1 MSRHAPPL
9 GVRKDWGDDDAG
21 CDVLHVDMD
30 AFYASV
36 ELVRRPELRGRPVIV
51 GGEGRSVVLAAT
63 YEARAFGVHAAMPM
77 AHARRLC
84 PRAVVVPPDH
94 RRYAEVSDGVMA
106 ILRDVTALVEQVS
119 IDEAFLDVSG
129 ARRRLGSPTRIGAM
143 IREQVRARYDVTC
156 SVGVAGTKFVA
167 KLASGMAKP
176 DGLLLVPRAATV
188 EFLHSLPVSAL
199 WGVGERTQ
207 EALARWGIT
216 TVAELAR
223 TDVRTLQRA
232 VGRAGGAHLH
242 DLAWGRDP
250 RPVTPERREKSI
262 GAETTFETDLRDA
275 AAIEAQVLAM
285 ADRCARQLR
294 ARGLAGRTVSL
305 KVRTAD
311 FTTLT
316 RSRTL
321 AVPTDVAADVFAAA
335 RDLLASTDLR
345 GLAVR
350 LVGVRMEGL
359 SAASGRQL
367 TLEEA
372 AQDEPG
378 SRRRAEVVADEV
390 RRRFGSGAVVR
401 GAMIEST
408 RPQLPPPATGNYP
421 EGQ

>member
-1 MSRHAPPL
+1 MSRHGPPPGL
-9 GVRKDWGDDDAG
+9 RRDWGDDDDGATM
-21 CDVLHVDMD
+21 LHVDMD

-77 AHARRLC
+77 AHARRIC

-94 RRYAEVSDGVMA
+94 RRYAEVSRGVME
-106 ILRDVTALVEQVS
+106 ILRDVTDLVEQVS
-119 IDEAFLDVSG
+119 VDEAFLDVAG
-129 ARRRLGSPTRIGAM
+129 ARRRLGSPTRIGAL
-143 IREQVRARYDVTC
+143 IRGQVHDRFDVTC
-156 SVGVAGTKFVA
+156 SVGVGATKFVA

-176 DGLLLVPRAATV
+176 DGMLLIPRSATV

-207 EALARWGIT
+207 DALARWGIT

-223 TDVRTLQRA
+223 TDVPTLQRA
-232 VGRAGGAHLH
+232 VGKAAGAHLH
-242 DLAWGRDP
+242 DLAWGRDA
-250 RPVTPERREKSI
+250 RPVTPERQEKSV
-262 GAETTFETDLRDA
+262 GAETTFEVDLRDV
-275 AAIEAQVLAM
+275 AAIETHVLAM
-285 ADRCARQLR
+285 ADRCARHLR
-294 ARGLAGRTVSL
+294 AKGLVGRTVSL

-311 FTTLT
+311 FATAT

-321 AVPTDVAADVFAAA
+321 AVPTDVTGEIVAAA
-335 RDLLASTDLR
+335 RELLGSVDR
-345 GLAVR
+345 HGLAVR

-359 SAASGRQL
+359 TPASERQL
-367 TLEEA
+367 TLEEVADDRPA
-372 AQDEPG
+372 A
-378 SRRRAEVVADEV
+378 SHRADVVADEV

-408 RPQLPPPATGNYP
+408 RSQLPPPAAGNYP